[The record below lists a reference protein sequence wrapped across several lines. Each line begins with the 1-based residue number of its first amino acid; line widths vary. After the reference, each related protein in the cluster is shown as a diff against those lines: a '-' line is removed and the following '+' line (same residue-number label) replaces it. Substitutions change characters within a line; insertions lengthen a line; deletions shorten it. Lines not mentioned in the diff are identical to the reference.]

1 MLYYV
6 GRRVQI
12 LKNQLLKYVKE
23 GMIINVFVLEEEFD
37 NGVKFEFE
45 KFLEKGYGKFLYG
58 SRDEKGM
65 NR

>member
-1 MLYYV
+1 
-6 GRRVQI
+6 
-12 LKNQLLKYVKE
+12 
-23 GMIINVFVLEEEFD
+23 MIINVFVLEEEFD